1 MTVVISQI
9 NNRLRIALNNRY
21 FRRFSPGK
29 IDEII
34 EFAEYLKKKSKPTQ
48 KAKKKAPGLK
58 IPVFHLGHISKQ
70 ALDREKLYGEYLDRK
85 FD

>member
-1 MTVVISQI
+1 MPVQAEKQ
-9 NNRLRIALNNRY
+9 R
-21 FRRFSPGK
+21 K
-29 IDEII
+29 IIDILGGLPPEKVDEII
-34 EFAEYLKKKSKPTQ
+34 EFAEYLKKKSKPAP